1 MNLDLTDLIAVLVVT
16 SFVATLLVNSYKL
29 REENKN
35 NIKKIIQLEID
46 KDMIANQLDKVW
58 QEHQDKKLEETD
70 GFVRFLSQSRDW
82 AFSYIDDVQKAIQD
96 VKTCIE
102 SGYDTEQELNK
113 LFSFLPENKEN
124 NE

>member
-16 SFVATLLVNSYKL
+16 SFIATLLVNSYKL

-46 KDMIANQLDKVW
+46 KDMISSQLDKIW

-70 GFVRFLSQSRDW
+70 GFVKFLSQSRDW
-82 AFSYIDDVQKAIQD
+82 AFNYIEDIQHAIFVLKEKYDDKEAID
-96 VKTCIE
+96 E
-102 SGYDTEQELNK
+102 SLKEL
-113 LFSFLPENKEN
+113 FDMLPQNKEN

>member
-46 KDMIANQLDKVW
+46 KDMIASQLDKVW

-102 SGYDTEQELNK
+102 SGYDTEQKLGK